1 MPSTEERELKM
12 LNIDGKVIRVSLKKG
27 EHLLYKLTTQ
37 ENTTQNDTRWGVG
50 ITNFAANLNTHDYKL
65 CTGDVIHAYEHPLI
79 ALIRNCQDANIEN
92 PKLWLA
98 KGIVGVNNGMKV
110 GCKSLTIIDQ
120 LQIPEI
126 SLEQKI
132 AFSIYIALAMC
143 KDANFKIWAFN
154 WLSNRDRSDAAA
166 HDASYDA
173 SHAASDAAYVASHA
187 AHAAAHDASYD
198 TSRAASDA
206 AYAAAYAS
214 YDASHAASDA
224 TSDAAYVAA
233 YAAYVASH
241 AASDA
246 AYVAARAASDASYV
260 ASFASHAASD
270 AARRSDQKI
279 NFVSMAK
286 KAMRIK

>member
-1 MPSTEERELKM
+1 M
-12 LNIDGKVIRVSLKKG
+12 LNIDRKVIRVSLKKG
-27 EHLLYKLTTQ
+27 ERLLYKLTTQ

-50 ITNFAANLNTHDYKL
+50 ITNFAANLHTHDYKL

-79 ALIRNCQDANIEN
+79 ALIRNSQDANIKN

-98 KGIVGVNNGMKV
+98 KGIVSVNNGLKV

-132 AFSIYIALAMC
+132 AFSIYTALAMC

-154 WLSNRDRSDAAA
+154 WLSNKDRSSV
-166 HDASYDA
+166 ASYAASRA
-173 SHAASDAAYVASHA
+173 SHAASHASYASSYAASHA
-187 AHAAAHDASYD
+187 SYAASY
-198 TSRAASDA
+198 AASSA
-206 AYAAAYAS
+206 ASYAVSYAASYAS
-214 YDASHAASDA
+214 SAAS
-224 TSDAAYVAA
+224 SAAS
-233 YAAYVASH
+233 YAAS
-241 AASDA
+241 
-246 AYVAARAASDASYV
+246 
-260 ASFASHAASD
+260 
-270 AARRSDQKI
+270 RSDKII